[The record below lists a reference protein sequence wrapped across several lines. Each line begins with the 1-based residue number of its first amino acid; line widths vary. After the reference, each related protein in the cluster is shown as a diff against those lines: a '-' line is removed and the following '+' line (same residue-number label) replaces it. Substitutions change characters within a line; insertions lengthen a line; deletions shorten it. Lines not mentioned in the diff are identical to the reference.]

1 MWRGLWLLLLPA
13 PAFALSPA
21 FQTLLP
27 TLAEGG
33 ATIAGMM
40 LLFHASIAGI
50 KMLHVNFAS
59 DQEITDGPAIQDFTK
74 YSPVTTDEQWAQMT
88 THLDFGVEGD
98 GGASEQALQQSEYHD
113 PGLRFDHIELNDE
126 FESGSGH
133 DWEQ

>member
-21 FQTLLP
+21 LQALLP

-40 LLFHASIAGI
+40 LLFRAAIAGV
-50 KMLHVNFAS
+50 KMLHLNFMS

-74 YSPVTTDEQWAQMT
+74 FSPVTTDEEWSAMT
-88 THLDFGVEGD
+88 THLDFVVEGD
-98 GGASEQALQQSEYHD
+98 GGASSQALQQVAHHD
-113 PGLRFDHIELNDE
+113 PGLRFDHIEIDGD
-126 FESGSGH
+126 FEAGSGH